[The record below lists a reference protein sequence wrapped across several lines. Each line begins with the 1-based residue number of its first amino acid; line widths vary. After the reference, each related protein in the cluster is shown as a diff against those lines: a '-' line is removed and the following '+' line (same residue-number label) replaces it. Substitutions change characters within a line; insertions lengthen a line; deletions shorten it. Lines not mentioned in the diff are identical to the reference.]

1 MFGKARYGEMMARQ
15 KPGKLSYIVFGIS
28 ILISVLLFVYD
39 WFRPNDISVWLF
51 YLIPLLFTSYASPRW
66 SAYLLLFICTLLIG
80 LGYAISISREGPEV
94 AILNRVIGVTV
105 LWLTIVILLE
115 RKRVEDALRES
126 TDRYKDLVELS
137 PEMVYI
143 EQEGTIV
150 FINSAGVK
158 LLGAPGV
165 EYLLGKRISDFL
177 HPDFRGKGSSG
188 VQVEETDRKEFP
200 PVEKSYLRLDGTS
213 LEMDVS
219 AVPIQYK
226 GKPAIQVFAR
236 DITTRKRLEEQ
247 LLQSQKIEAVGRL
260 AGGIAHDFN
269 NLMTVITGYV
279 GLTKKRFEN
288 PELVAKGLEEIGKA
302 STRATRLTQ
311 QLIAFG
317 RKQILQPQI
326 IDLNLIVSN
335 MEKMLK
341 HLIGETIELVTI
353 PCPGLGKVKA
363 DPGQIEQVVVNLA
376 LNARDA
382 MPNGGRITIET
393 GNVDMDEPLARERRE
408 ISAGPYVELVFRDEG
423 AGMDEETKTHIFEP
437 YFTTKEVGKGVG
449 LGLATVYGIIRQSG
463 GDIRVESEPG
473 EGTAF
478 TIWLP
483 RVPEAEQS
491 KEPPELVLDAS
502 PGEET
507 ILVVED
513 EEPVLTL
520 VRETLEDAGYK
531 VLVAPDG
538 EEALDLFSR
547 SKDPIHLVLTD
558 VVMPKIGGKTL
569 AARVASLYPETQVLF
584 MTGYFDTDIDP
595 QDNPLGRRPCIFKPF
610 TPNELTS
617 KIRELLDE

>member
-1 MFGKARYGEMMARQ
+1 MVRQ

-28 ILISVLLFVYD
+28 ILISVVLFLYD

-51 YLIPLLFTSYASPRW
+51 YLIPLLFTSYAAPRW
-66 SAYLLLFICTLLIG
+66 SAYLLLALCTLLIG
-80 LGYAISISREGPEV
+80 IGYAVSRSRGFPEV

-115 RKRVEDALRES
+115 RKRVEDDLRES
-126 TDRYKDLVELS
+126 TERYRDLVELS
-137 PEMVYI
+137 PEAIYI
-143 EQEGTIV
+143 EQEGTFV
-150 FINSAGVK
+150 FINRAGVR
-158 LLGAPGV
+158 LLGAARTKD
-165 EYLLGKRISDFL
+165 LLGKRISDFL
-177 HPDFRGKGSSG
+177 QPDFRESASSG
-188 VQVEETDRKEFP
+188 FRMYEKEGKEIP
-200 PVEKSYLRLDGTS
+200 SVEKTFLRLDGTP
-213 LEMDVS
+213 LDVEMS
-219 AVPIQYK
+219 AVPVHYQ
-226 GKPAIQVFAR
+226 GKPALQVFAR
-236 DITTRKRLEEQ
+236 DITVRKRLEDQ
-247 LLQSQKIEAVGRL
+247 LRHSQKIEAVGRL

-279 GLTKKRFEN
+279 GLTKKRTGN
-288 PELVAKGLEEIGKA
+288 PDLVEKGLDEIWKA

-341 HLIGETIELVTI
+341 HLIGENIELVTI
-353 PCPGLGKVKA
+353 PGPDLGKVKA

-382 MPNGGRITIET
+382 MPQGGRITIET
-393 GNVDMDEPLARERRE
+393 INVDLDESVARGPQE
-408 ISAGPYVELVFRDEG
+408 IPAGPYVKLLFRDEG
-423 AGMDEETKTHIFEP
+423 AGMDEDTKAHIFEP

-463 GDIRVESEPG
+463 GDIQVESG
-473 EGTAF
+473 LGTGTMF

-483 RVPEAEQS
+483 RVPEAKPSE
-491 KEPPELVLDAS
+491 ELPELVLDGP
-502 PGEET
+502 PGKET

-531 VLVAPDG
+531 VLVASDG
-538 EEALDLFSR
+538 EEALALLSR
-547 SKDPIHLVLTD
+547 NEEPIHLLLTD
-558 VVMPKIGGKTL
+558 IVMPKIGGKTL
-569 AARVASLYPETQVLF
+569 ATRAASRHPEMQILF
-584 MTGYFDTDIDP
+584 MTGYFDTDIDNK
-595 QDNPLGRRPCIFKPF
+595 DNPFGRRSCLFKPF
-610 TPNELTS
+610 TPQELTS
-617 KIRELLDE
+617 RIRELLDE